1 MPSGFSP
8 VASVQYEPDGKLYT
22 FDVPAS
28 HATLIAIG
36 DVVRMT
42 GNGTALTSVQQLVV
56 ATAGQTITGVVVG
69 IAPQFSTEN
78 LTAGGLAASTFG
90 TVLVNADPGMLYNV
104 AVSGGPLTVA
114 DVSLNID
121 IAATAAT
128 LQGSLAVS
136 NMTVNAATKATTNT
150 LQFRIEKILPDAAGV
165 LGNRALVRVN
175 NSTFI
180 AGQTG
185 V

>member
-1 MPSGFSP
+1 MPSGFQP

-28 HATLIAIG
+28 HASLIAVG
-36 DVVRMT
+36 DVVRI
-42 GNGTALTSVQQLVV
+42 NGAATALTSVPQVDV
-56 ATAGQTITGVVVG
+56 ATAGQTISGVVVA

-78 LTAGGLAASTFG
+78 LTAGGLTASTFG
-90 TVLVNADPGMLYNV
+90 TVVVCADPGQIYNV
-104 AVSGGPLTVA
+104 AVSGGTLAVA
-114 DVSLNID
+114 DVGLNID

-150 LQFRIEKILPDAAGV
+150 LQFRIEKLLPDSAGV
-165 LGNRALVRVN
+165 LGNRAIVRTN

>member
-1 MPSGFSP
+1 MPSGFQP
-8 VASVQYEPDGKLYT
+8 VSSVQYEPDGKCYT
-22 FDVPAS
+22 FDVPAA
-28 HATLIAIG
+28 HASLIAIG
-36 DVVRMT
+36 DVVRI
-42 GNGTALTSVQQLVV
+42 NGSATALTSVPQVDV
-56 ATAGQTITGVVVG
+56 ATAGQTITGVVVA

-78 LTAGGLAASTFG
+78 LTAGGLAASTAG
-90 TVLVNADPGMLYNV
+90 TVVVCADPGQFYNV
-104 AVSGGPLTVA
+104 AVSGGTLAVA
-114 DVSLNID
+114 DVGLNID
-121 IAATAAT
+121 ILATAAT

-136 NMTVNAATKATTNT
+136 NMTVASGTKATTNT

-165 LGNRALVRVN
+165 LGNRALVRTN